1 MTSEGRT
8 RVLGVLGY
16 VFVAAFVV
24 VLAWTIF
31 SQFLAGAVA
40 LRMTVYFAV
49 FVGLSFGFVYGIG
62 TRNGSGTPKS

>member
-1 MTSEGRT
+1 MTSADRT

-62 TRNGSGTPKS
+62 ARRGSETPKS

>member
-8 RVLGVLGY
+8 RALGILGY

-31 SQFLAGAVA
+31 SQFLAGAIA

-49 FVGLSFGFVYGIG
+49 FVGFVYGIG
-62 TRNGSGTPKS
+62 ARNGAETPES